1 MNIIVLY
8 YPMEKNEVTL
18 FIDAIKI
25 KEKLRFDK
33 DVADLIGVDKHSLAN
48 AKLREKLPSSYIIWY
63 CSRYNVSKKVF
74 HKDITSMDRGENLS
88 NPEYAEKRSLE
99 IEVED
104 LRMDKMNLMEDKNQL
119 QDEIIRLQDKII
131 KLTEDK

>member
-1 MNIIVLY
+1 
-8 YPMEKNEVTL
+8 MEKNEVIL
-18 FIDAIKI
+18 FIDAIKF

-33 DVADLIGVDKHSLAN
+33 QVAELIGVDKASLAN
-48 AKLREKLPSSYIIWY
+48 AKVRSKLPNSYVMWY
-63 CSRYNVSKKVF
+63 CSRYNVSTKEF